1 MAKKKKSAKKTKP
14 PRKGKKIGR
23 PTQYRSRYCRML
35 IKFFDI
41 EPFEEVRI
49 PHYDESGK
57 KHKSGRKKGEVIV
70 THYETQR
77 NPNRT
82 PTLQRFAK
90 KIKVG
95 ISTIYR
101 WLDED
106 GDIFKAEFRDAF
118 TCARACRR
126 NFLIENGLCGC
137 HSPGYAKFVAVNLTD
152 MKDTQKQEITGPDG
166 GPIKAKVQVVHFD
179 KANTNNDNG
188 GSSDTD

>member
-1 MAKKKKSAKKTKP
+1 MAKKKK
-14 PRKGKKIGR
+14 PRKKKNGR
-23 PTQYRSRYCRML
+23 PSQYKARYCGML
-35 IKFFDI
+35 IRFFDI

-57 KHKSGRKKGEVIV
+57 EHKSGRHKGETIV
-70 THYETQR
+70 THYEIQR

-101 WLDED
+101 WLDENEET
-106 GDIFKAEFRDAF
+106 FKAEFRDAF

-126 NFLIENGLCGC
+126 SFLIENGLCGC
-137 HSPGYAKFVAVNLTD
+137 HSPAYAKFVAVNLTD
-152 MKDTQKQEITGPDG
+152 MKDTQKQEVTGPEG
-166 GPIKAKVQVVHFD
+166 RPIPVSIIDYSTVDLDSIKPNGD
-179 KANTNNDNG
+179 KDEPA
-188 GSSDTD
+188 